1 MTAGL
6 ADIPDHSPTSLGDT
20 ERVELSLPAV
30 LLTAVLP
37 QPHPHHTEEEKESL
51 TPHIITPLTLLS
63 VNNTN
68 SVSNCLFYLPD
79 KTTCFNASF
88 YKIIGPESDLSN
100 KTQKLIQYM

>member
-37 QPHPHHTEEEKESL
+37 QLHPLHNEEEKESL

-63 VNNTN
+63 VTNTN
-68 SVSNCLFYLPD
+68 SVSNCISTSPIRRHVSMLVFT
-79 KTTCFNASF
+79 K
-88 YKIIGPESDLSN
+88 
-100 KTQKLIQYM
+100 